1 MHEVLRLESLARPFE
16 VPGLKLQ
23 SIPTALLLLATSHQH
38 QSMCIVDTWRT
49 LGPNY
54 LLQRLFS
61 PFQNGSI
68 FLKFVAQYI
77 KGNLHFGMA
86 GSICKLESN

>member
-1 MHEVLRLESLARPFE
+1 MHEVLRLESLAGPFE

-38 QSMCIVDTWRT
+38 QSISIVDVEDFRPLLFTPRIV
-49 LGPNY
+49 LSVPKCKPN
-54 LLQRLFS
+54 F
-61 PFQNGSI
+61 SI

-77 KGNLHFGMA
+77 KDNLHFGMA
-86 GSICKLESN
+86 GVDM